1 MTIKAYKFHLNDEHK
16 QVVMLLLKARE
27 IGRNAAYAQ
36 LNKLQHNG
44 PKWNVVDEMDK
55 GKVVGQML
63 DVCGFASMQ
72 VPGRSKIVKA
82 FKKLGV
88 PGEHNNYGGMNIEY
102 ILEDEHMR
110 ISKAYDR
117 GYNLNLGL
125 NIGRQELSV
134 NEAGV
139 EAASNFLNSKGLECN
154 WNSRID

>member
-1 MTIKAYKFHLNDEHK
+1 MTIKAYKWHLNDEHK
-16 QVVMLLLKARE
+16 EIIILLLKARE
-27 IGRNAAYAQ
+27 IGRRAAYAQ
-36 LNKLQHNG
+36 LNKLKHNG
-44 PKWNVVDEMDK
+44 PKWNVIDEMDK

-88 PGEHNNYGGMNIEY
+88 PGEHNNYGGMNKRY
-102 ILEDEHMR
+102 VLEDEHMQ

-117 GYNLNLGL
+117 GYSLNLGL

-134 NEAGV
+134 NEEAV
-139 EAASNFLNSKGLECN
+139 FAASEFLNSVGLECS
-154 WNSRID
+154 WSSRID

>member
-1 MTIKAYKFHLNDEHK
+1 MTIKAYKFHENDEHK

-27 IGRNAAYAQ
+27 IGRKAAEDQ
-36 LNKLQHNG
+36 LKKLQVKG
-44 PKWNVVDEMDK
+44 ARWNVVDEMAG

-63 DVCGFASMQ
+63 DVCGFASLQ

-88 PGEHNNYGGMNIEY
+88 KQEYNQGY

-110 ISKAYDR
+110 IGKAYNR
-117 GYNLNLGL
+117 GYHLNLGL

-134 NEAGV
+134 NEEGV
-139 EAASNFLNSKGLECN
+139 VAASEFLNSVGLECN
-154 WNSRID
+154 WSSRID